1 MGHVTPFWVPPR
13 FYANPALD
21 RKHVRGRKAS
31 RNGTAVDDL
40 SKRAEMDSPA
50 WHGDELVRREQ
61 ALFAGHES
69 VEDWEAAKRRIRD
82 ILA

>member
-1 MGHVTPFWVPPR
+1 MPTPLSIESMSVAEKLRAMELRW
-13 FYANPALD
+13 
-21 RKHVRGRKAS
+21 
-31 RNGTAVDDL
+31 DDL

>member
-1 MGHVTPFWVPPR
+1 M
-13 FYANPALD
+13 
-21 RKHVRGRKAS
+21 
-31 RNGTAVDDL
+31 